1 MGRGSTISKAVAA
14 AAALAALEETGRD
27 LWKRGDV
34 NYGTSSATPT
44 ASETPTETAT
54 PTNVPAT
61 FTATASPT
69 ATAAPQGMV
78 APRFR
83 AKLNGGKIYQFEQ
96 NDPNASILENSGY
109 YIKETIRGKT
119 YYTDPESGQRY
130 SIATTTVPTSL
141 AGGNWPTREPS
152 PTAEPTVTIMPSPT
166 PEPTATGTPEP
177 TATGTAVPTG
187 TPQSGPVGSPV
198 PGGFSASPMPTQT
211 PVPTATAAATETA
224 VPTAT
229 ETAVPTAVPTET
241 ATPAVFNPLEYDP
254 SVSGTPTWRSM
265 TNEDLL
271 NRRDR
276 PGEAYI
282 DRNTGEIYSDKYGY
296 RLING
301 WSPLYGQE
309 GINAAQYN
317 WSVKSQLANEK
328 LAKQTAEETAW
339 KTGEGQAVPV
349 NWGAYDKAAANN
361 MMINPSTSS
370 QDQLAMLQKRA
381 LQRFNNDSENMDYG
395 IFLGKYYPIITN
407 QIKTIDRLDKDLVAA
422 QQYYDEISK
431 RQTEISNQYA
441 AASARAANIDIYA
454 EPSAKE
460 KAKSELENLT
470 DQLRAANA
478 DLGNARTNL
487 KDVNTEHKAAG
498 KELVGYFASAYNE
511 LGGLKTSFI
520 ERDGILYGITVDEL
534 NKTVNV
540 FTPMMQGAKT
550 PAMQQN
556 IAQVTAE
563 VKNAVASGNVSALP
577 ATPAAATVAAAS
589 GGVGGGGGGGRAT
602 TITGASNVP
611 GGVGLILPSIGGG
624 GGGGSGSIPVQPD
637 VRYEIRKDGT
647 LVKNTYDL
655 RTNAL
660 LSSTTNLTDKD
671 YTEVYG
677 PRVVSLNRDGSQ
689 TLQYGAS
696 GPKFLIEA
704 TEESITKANDLFINK
719 AKVDKL
725 TLEKLT
731 EDLDASRR
739 TRALEIPKTVY
750 ELGRQRA
757 ADIAEAQK
765 ASAEAARSRADIQLK
780 EQQNKL
786 SDLVAAGKITIP
798 QALRFMGKFQ
808 EAAIEVERA
817 RQNFE
822 AERSKRMEE
831 KARAQEFADKYETE
845 DQITNV
851 LNAAGGKVGQA
862 QNAARQ
868 AALAQYAG
876 ATPGQKLANLRGF
889 DTSYQDPGLFA
900 NTDLYKNL
908 NAPMTP
914 EAFGLTPTSD
924 ILSTLSSNLENK
936 NPLQDYINSPES
948 LAYLNAVRSLQTPA
962 TSPTMPEFFSSTMR

>member
-1 MGRGSTISKAVAA
+1 MGRGTAAKVIGAVLGSVGAGG
-14 AAALAALEETGRD
+14 LADVYL
-27 LWKRGDV
+27 RGGN
-34 NYGTSSATPT
+34 NYGKPSA
-44 ASETPTETAT
+44 TPTETAT

-69 ATAAPQGMV
+69 ATAAPAGMV
-78 APRFR
+78 APQFR
-83 AKLNGGKIYQFEQ
+83 AKLSRGKIYQFEQ

-109 YIKETIRGKT
+109 YIKETIRGKI

-130 SIATTTVPTSL
+130 SIATTTVPTSV

-152 PTAEPTVTIMPSPT
+152 PTAEPTVTIVPSPT
-166 PEPTATGTPEP
+166 PEPTATE
-177 TATGTAVPTG
+177 TAAPTG

-211 PVPTATAAATETA
+211 PVPTATAAAT
-224 VPTAT
+224 AT
-229 ETAVPTAVPTET
+229 ETAVPTPVPTET

-254 SVSGTPTWRSM
+254 SVSGAAPWRSM

-271 NRRDR
+271 NRRDM
-276 PGEAYI
+276 PGAI
-282 DRNTGEIYSDKYGY
+282 QDPGY

-301 WSPLYGQE
+301 FSPLRGQE
-309 GINAAQYN
+309 GINTEQY
-317 WSVKSQLANEK
+317 SRTVTSQLENAK
-328 LAKQTAEETAW
+328 QQAALAKQTAAETAW

-349 NWGAYDKAAANN
+349 NWGAYDKAVANN
-361 MMINPSTSS
+361 MTINPSTSS
-370 QDQLAMLQKRA
+370 QDQLAILQKRA
-381 LQRFNNDSENMDYG
+381 LQRFNNDTENMDYG
-395 IFLGKYYPIITN
+395 IFLGKYYPIIDN
-407 QIKTIDRLDKDLVAA
+407 QIKTIARLDKDLVGA
-422 QQYYDEISK
+422 QQYYDAISK
-431 RQTEISNQYA
+431 RQYDISNEYDA
-441 AASARAANIDIYA
+441 ALDKYKNIDPYSMDDADLKQALEQQINN
-454 EPSAKE
+454 
-460 KAKSELENLT
+460 LENK
-470 DQLRAANA
+470 LRAANT

-487 KDVNTEHKAAG
+487 KDINTEHKAAG
-498 KELVGYFASAYNE
+498 KELVSYFASAYND

-563 VKNAVASGNVSALP
+563 VKQAVASGNVGALP
-577 ATPAAATVAAAS
+577 PTPAAATVAAAS
-589 GGVGGGGGGGRAT
+589 GGVGGGGGGRAT

-611 GGVGLILPSIGGG
+611 GGVGLILPNLSSGGG
-624 GGGGSGSIPVQPD
+624 GSSGSIPVQPD

-677 PRVVSLNRDGSQ
+677 PRVVSLNKDGTQ
-689 TLQYGAS
+689 TLQYGAG
-696 GPKFLIEA
+696 GPKFLIDA
-704 TEESITKANDLFINK
+704 TEESIAKANDLFVNK
-719 AKVDKL
+719 PTADKI
-725 TLEKLT
+725 TLEKAT
-731 EDLDASRR
+731 EDLAESRR
-739 TRALEIPKTVY
+739 ARALAIPKTVY

-765 ASAEAARSRADIQLK
+765 ASAEAARSKADIQLK

-862 QNAARQ
+862 QNVARQ

-924 ILSTLSSNLENK
+924 ILSTLSLSLGNK

-948 LAYLNAVRSLQTPA
+948 LAYLNTVKSLQTPT
-962 TSPTMPEFFSSTMR
+962 TSATMPDFFSNTMR

>member
-1 MGRGSTISKAVAA
+1 MGGRTAAKVIGAVLGSVGAGGLADVYLRG
-14 AAALAALEETGRD
+14 
-27 LWKRGDV
+27 GD
-34 NYGTSSATPT
+34 NYGKPSA
-44 ASETPTETAT
+44 TPTETAT

-78 APRFR
+78 APQFR
-83 AKLNGGKIYQFEQ
+83 AKLNRGKIYQFEQ
-96 NDPNASILENSGY
+96 DDPNASILENSGY
-109 YIKETIRGKT
+109 YTKEVINGKT
-119 YYTDPESGQRY
+119 YYTDPNSGQRY
-130 SIATTTVPTSL
+130 SIATTTVPTSV

-152 PTAEPTVTIMPSPT
+152 PTAEPTVTIIPSPT

-198 PGGFSASPMPTQT
+198 PGGFSSSPVPTTT
-211 PVPTATAAATETA
+211 PAPTATATGTA

-229 ETAVPTAVPTET
+229 ETAVPTTVPTAT

-254 SVSGTPTWRSM
+254 SVSSAAPWRSM

-271 NRRDR
+271 NRRDM
-276 PGEAYI
+276 PGTMQAP
-282 DRNTGEIYSDKYGY
+282 GY
-296 RLING
+296 RLIG
-301 WSPLYGQE
+301 DWDPLLGQE

-317 WSVKSQLANEK
+317 WAVNSQLENEK

-349 NWGAYDKAAANN
+349 NWGAYDKAVANN

-370 QDQLAMLQKRA
+370 LDQLSILQKRA
-381 LQRFNNDSENMDYG
+381 LQRFNNDTENIDYG

-407 QIKTIDRLDKDLVAA
+407 QIKTIDKLDKELVGA
-422 QQYYDEISK
+422 QQYYDEMSK

-454 EPSAKE
+454 DPSAKE

-478 DLGNARTNL
+478 DVANARENL
-487 KDVNTEHKAAG
+487 KNTNAENRAAG
-498 KELVGYFASAYNE
+498 KELVSYFASAYND

-563 VKNAVASGNVSALP
+563 VKQAVASGNVSALP

-589 GGVGGGGGGGRAT
+589 GGVGGGGGGGGKAT

-689 TLQYGAS
+689 TLQYGAN
-696 GPKFLIEA
+696 GPKFTIEA
-704 TEESITKANDLFINK
+704 TEESIAKANDLFVNK
-719 AKVDKL
+719 IKADKL

-739 TRALEIPKTVY
+739 TRALEIPKTIY

-862 QNAARQ
+862 QNVARQ

-914 EAFGLTPTSD
+914 EAFGLTSTSD
-924 ILSTLSSNLENK
+924 ILSALSSNLGNK

-948 LAYLNAVRSLQTPA
+948 LAYLNTIKSLQTPT
-962 TSPTMPEFFSSTMR
+962 TSPTIPDFFSTTMR

>member
-1 MGRGSTISKAVAA
+1 MGGRTTAKAIGALLSTAA
-14 AAALAALEETGRD
+14 AIGLGDAYR
-27 LWKRGDV
+27 RGGD
-34 NYGTSSATPT
+34 NYGTPSATPT
-44 ASETPTETAT
+44 ASGTPTETAT

-61 FTATASPT
+61 FTATA
-69 ATAAPQGMV
+69 APQGMV
-78 APRFR
+78 APQFR
-83 AKLNGGKIYQFEQ
+83 AKLSRGKIYQFEQ

-109 YIKETIRGKT
+109 YTKEVIKGKT
-119 YYTDPESGQRY
+119 YYTDPNSGQRY
-130 SIATTTVPTSL
+130 SIATTTVPTSV

-166 PEPTATGTPEP
+166 PEPTATE
-177 TATGTAVPTG
+177 TAVPTG

-211 PVPTATAAATETA
+211 PVPTATATETA
-224 VPTAT
+224 VPT
-229 ETAVPTAVPTET
+229 PVPTET
-241 ATPAVFNPLEYDP
+241 ATPAVFNPLDYDP
-254 SVSGTPTWRSM
+254 SVSGAPTWRSM

-271 NRRDR
+271 NRRDM
-276 PGEAYI
+276 PGYMQPQ
-282 DRNTGEIYSDKYGY
+282 GY
-296 RLING
+296 RTLNE
-301 WSPLYGQE
+301 WSPLRGQE
-309 GINAAQYN
+309 GINAEQY
-317 WSVKSQLANEK
+317 SSAVTSQIKDEERAR
-328 LAKQTAEETAW
+328 QTAAEAAW
-339 KTGEGQAVPV
+339 KTGEGQAVPM
-349 NWGAYDKAAANN
+349 NWGAYDKAVANN

-370 QDQLAMLQKRA
+370 LDQLAMLQKRA
-381 LQRFNNDSENMDYG
+381 LQRFNNDTENMDYG
-395 IFLGKYYPIITN
+395 IFLGKYYPTITN
-407 QIKTIDRLDKDLVAA
+407 QIKTIDKLDKDLVAA
-422 QQYYDEISK
+422 QKYYDDISK
-431 RQTEISNQYA
+431 RQTDIENEYTTALDKYKNLDPYSINGAALQQSLEDEIKN
-441 AASARAANIDIYA
+441 
-454 EPSAKE
+454 
-460 KAKSELENLT
+460 LENK
-470 DQLRAANA
+470 LRAANT

-487 KDVNTEHKAAG
+487 KDTSTEHKAAS
-498 KELVGYFASAYNE
+498 KDLVSYFASAYNE

-563 VKNAVASGNVSALP
+563 VKNAIASGNVGALP
-577 ATPAAATVAAAS
+577 TTPAAAAVAAAS
-589 GGVGGGGGGGRAT
+589 GGVGGGGGGRAT

-611 GGVGLILPSIGGG
+611 GGVGLILPSIGG

-677 PRVVSLNRDGSQ
+677 PRVVNLNRDGSQ
-689 TLQYGAS
+689 TLQYGAN
-696 GPKFLIEA
+696 GPKFTIEA
-704 TEESITKANDLFINK
+704 TEESIAKANDLFINK
-719 AKVDKL
+719 AKADKL

-924 ILSTLSSNLENK
+924 ILSTLSSNLGNK

-962 TSPTMPEFFSSTMR
+962 TSPTMPEFFSTTMR

>member
-1 MGRGSTISKAVAA
+1 MCSS
-14 AAALAALEETGRD
+14 D
-27 LWKRGDV
+27 L
-34 NYGTSSATPT
+34 
-44 ASETPTETAT
+44 
-54 PTNVPAT
+54 
-61 FTATASPT
+61 
-69 ATAAPQGMV
+69 
-78 APRFR
+78 
-83 AKLNGGKIYQFEQ
+83 
-96 NDPNASILENSGY
+96 
-109 YIKETIRGKT
+109 
-119 YYTDPESGQRY
+119 
-130 SIATTTVPTSL
+130 
-141 AGGNWPTREPS
+141 
-152 PTAEPTVTIMPSPT
+152 
-166 PEPTATGTPEP
+166 
-177 TATGTAVPTG
+177 
-187 TPQSGPVGSPV
+187 
-198 PGGFSASPMPTQT
+198 
-211 PVPTATAAATETA
+211 
-224 VPTAT
+224 
-229 ETAVPTAVPTET
+229 
-241 ATPAVFNPLEYDP
+241 
-254 SVSGTPTWRSM
+254 
-265 TNEDLL
+265 
-271 NRRDR
+271 
-276 PGEAYI
+276 
-282 DRNTGEIYSDKYGY
+282 
-296 RLING
+296 
-301 WSPLYGQE
+301 
-309 GINAAQYN
+309 
-317 WSVKSQLANEK
+317 
-328 LAKQTAEETAW
+328 AEETAW
-339 KTGEGQAVPV
+339 KTGESQAVPM
-349 NWGAYDKAAANN
+349 NWGAYDKATANN

-370 QDQLAMLQKRA
+370 LDQLAMLQKRA

-407 QIKTIDRLDKDLVAA
+407 QIKTIDKLDKDLLAA
-422 QQYYDEISK
+422 QQYYDEMSK
-431 RQTEISNQYA
+431 RQTEISNQYS

-454 EPSAKE
+454 DPSAKE
-460 KAKSELENLT
+460 KAKSDLESLT
-470 DQLRAANA
+470 DQLRAANTDVA
-478 DLGNARTNL
+478 NARENL
-487 KDVNTEHKAAG
+487 KNTNAENRAAG
-498 KELVGYFASAYNE
+498 KELVSYFASAYNE

-563 VKNAVASGNVSALP
+563 VKQAIASGNFSALP
-577 ATPAAATVAAAS
+577 ATPAAATVAAAN
-589 GGVGGGGGGGRAT
+589 GGVGGGGGGGKAT

-689 TLQYGAS
+689 TLQYGAN
-696 GPKFLIEA
+696 GPKFTIEA
-704 TEESITKANDLFINK
+704 TEESIAKANDLFVNK
-719 AKVDKL
+719 IKADKL

-924 ILSTLSSNLENK
+924 ILSTLSSNLGNK

>member
-1 MGRGSTISKAVAA
+1 MGRGSTIAKAVAA
-14 AAALAALEETGRD
+14 AVAAGSVKEALSD
-27 LWKRGDV
+27 VWQRGDI
-34 NYGTSSATPT
+34 NYGTTT
-44 ASETPTETAT
+44 GTPTETAT

-69 ATAAPQGMV
+69 ATTAPQGMV

-83 AKLNGGKIYQFEQ
+83 AKLNRGQIYQFEQ

-109 YIKETIRGKT
+109 YTKEVINGKT
-119 YYTDPESGQRY
+119 YYTDPNSGQRY
-130 SIATTTVPTSL
+130 SIATTTVPTSV

-152 PTAEPTVTIMPSPT
+152 PTAEPTVTIIPSPT

-177 TATGTAVPTG
+177 TATGTAVP
-187 TPQSGPVGSPV
+187 
-198 PGGFSASPMPTQT
+198 GGFSASPMPTTT
-211 PVPTATAAATETA
+211 PTPTATATGTA

-282 DRNTGEIYSDKYGY
+282 DRNTGEIYSDKNGY

-301 WSPLYGQE
+301 RSPLLGQE

-317 WSVKSQLANEK
+317 WSVNSQLANEK

-339 KTGEGQAVPV
+339 KTGEGKAVPM

-381 LQRFNNDSENMDYG
+381 LQRFNNDSENIDYG
-395 IFLGKYYPIITN
+395 IFLGTYYPLISN

-422 QQYYDEISK
+422 QQYYDDISK

-454 EPSAKE
+454 DPSAKE
-460 KAKSELENLT
+460 KAKSDLESLT
-470 DQLRAANA
+470 DQLRAANT
-478 DLGNARTNL
+478 DLGNARENL
-487 KDVNTEHKAAG
+487 KNTNTEHKAAG
-498 KELVGYFASAYNE
+498 KELVSYFASAYKD

-556 IAQVTAE
+556 IAQVTEE
-563 VKNAVASGNVSALP
+563 VKQAVASGNIGALP

-589 GGVGGGGGGGRAT
+589 GGVGGGGGGRAT

-689 TLQYGAS
+689 TLQYGAN
-696 GPKFLIEA
+696 GPKFTIEA
-704 TEESITKANDLFINK
+704 TEESIAKANDLFVNK
-719 AKVDKL
+719 TKADKL

-924 ILSTLSSNLENK
+924 ILSTWSSNLGNK

-962 TSPTMPEFFSSTMR
+962 TSPTMPEFFSTTMR

>member
-1 MGRGSTISKAVAA
+1 
-14 AAALAALEETGRD
+14 
-27 LWKRGDV
+27 
-34 NYGTSSATPT
+34 
-44 ASETPTETAT
+44 
-54 PTNVPAT
+54 
-61 FTATASPT
+61 
-69 ATAAPQGMV
+69 
-78 APRFR
+78 
-83 AKLNGGKIYQFEQ
+83 
-96 NDPNASILENSGY
+96 
-109 YIKETIRGKT
+109 
-119 YYTDPESGQRY
+119 
-130 SIATTTVPTSL
+130 
-141 AGGNWPTREPS
+141 
-152 PTAEPTVTIMPSPT
+152 
-166 PEPTATGTPEP
+166 
-177 TATGTAVPTG
+177 
-187 TPQSGPVGSPV
+187 
-198 PGGFSASPMPTQT
+198 
-211 PVPTATAAATETA
+211 
-224 VPTAT
+224 
-229 ETAVPTAVPTET
+229 
-241 ATPAVFNPLEYDP
+241 
-254 SVSGTPTWRSM
+254 
-265 TNEDLL
+265 
-271 NRRDR
+271 
-276 PGEAYI
+276 
-282 DRNTGEIYSDKYGY
+282 
-296 RLING
+296 
-301 WSPLYGQE
+301 
-309 GINAAQYN
+309 
-317 WSVKSQLANEK
+317 
-328 LAKQTAEETAW
+328 
-339 KTGEGQAVPV
+339 
-349 NWGAYDKAAANN
+349 
-361 MMINPSTSS
+361 
-370 QDQLAMLQKRA
+370 MLQKRA
-381 LQRFNNDSENMDYG
+381 LQRFNNDTENMDYG

-407 QIKTIDRLDKDLVAA
+407 QIKTIDRLDKELVGA
-422 QQYYDEISK
+422 QQYYDAISK
-431 RQTEISNQYA
+431 RQTDIENEYNTA
-441 AASARAANIDIYA
+441 LDKYKNIDPYSINGA
-454 EPSAKE
+454 TLKQALEDQINN
-460 KAKSELENLT
+460 LENK
-470 DQLRAANA
+470 LRAANT

-498 KELVGYFASAYNE
+498 KDLVGYFASAYNE

-563 VKNAVASGNVSALP
+563 VKNAIASGNFSALP
-577 ATPAAATVAAAS
+577 ATPAAATVAAAN
-589 GGVGGGGGGGRAT
+589 GGVGGGGGGGKAT

-611 GGVGLILPSIGGG
+611 GGVGLILPSIGG

-677 PRVVSLNRDGSQ
+677 PRVVNLNRDGSQ
-689 TLQYGAS
+689 TLQYGAN
-696 GPKFLIEA
+696 GPKFTIEA
-704 TEESITKANDLFINK
+704 TEESIAKANDLFINK
-719 AKVDKL
+719 AKADKL

-924 ILSTLSSNLENK
+924 ILSTLSSNLGNK